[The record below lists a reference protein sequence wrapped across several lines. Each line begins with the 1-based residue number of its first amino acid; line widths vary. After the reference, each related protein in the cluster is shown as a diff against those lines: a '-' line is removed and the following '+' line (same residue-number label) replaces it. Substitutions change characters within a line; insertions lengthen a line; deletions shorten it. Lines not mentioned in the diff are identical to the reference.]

1 MEITMKSFL
10 KVALMAL
17 AITLPTMTTAS
28 AGLIRKQSAYSV
40 KVTLDRLE
48 NILKKKGVTV
58 FARIDHAAGAMAVG
72 QELAPTQVLIFG
84 SPKMGTP
91 LMTARREIGI
101 DLPLKA
107 LVWRDENGKVWLAYN
122 DPADLKARH
131 RITTRDKV
139 FAKMGKVLDAL
150 SNAAVK

>member
-1 MEITMKSFL
+1 MTSYL

-17 AITLPTMTTAS
+17 VMTLPTMTAAR
-28 AGLIRKQSAYSV
+28 AGLIRKQSAHSV

-48 NILKKKGVTV
+48 TILGKKGITV
-58 FARIDHAAGAMAVG
+58 FARIDHAAGAMAAG
-72 QELAPTQVLIFG
+72 QELAPTQVLVFG

-101 DLPLKA
+101 DLPLKVLA
-107 LVWRDENGKVWLAYN
+107 WRDADGKVWLAYN
-122 DPADLKARH
+122 DPADLKTRY

-139 FAKMGKVLDAL
+139 FAKMARVLDAL
-150 SNAAVK
+150 STAAVK

>member
-1 MEITMKSFL
+1 MKSFL
-10 KVALMAL
+10 KAALLAL
-17 AITLPTMTTAS
+17 AVILPTLTPAS
-28 AGLIRKQSAYSV
+28 AGLIRKQSAYGV

-48 NILKKKGVTV
+48 DILRKKGVTV
-58 FARIDHAAGAMAVG
+58 FARIDHAAGAKSVA
-72 QELAPTQVLIFG
+72 QELPPTQVLIFG

-91 LMTARREIGI
+91 LMTAKREIGI

-107 LVWRDENGKVWLAYN
+107 LAWRDANGKVWLAYT

-131 RITTRDKV
+131 KITSRDKV